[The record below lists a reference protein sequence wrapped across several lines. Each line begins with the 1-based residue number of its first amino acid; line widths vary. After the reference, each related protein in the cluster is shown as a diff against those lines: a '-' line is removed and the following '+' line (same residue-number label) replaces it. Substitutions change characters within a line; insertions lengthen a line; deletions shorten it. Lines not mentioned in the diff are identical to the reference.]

1 MPVYRYLRVF
11 ICFPGCIS
19 FNACFSFFFV
29 TFLLPVQNKAVY
41 LQI

>member
-11 ICFPGCIS
+11 VYIPVCIS

-29 TFLLPVQNKAVY
+29 TFLLPIQNKAVY